1 MRCTMSKQDNEQA
14 VIATEAGIEKG
25 LSDEITKG
33 LKYTAKSLHAFNER
47 ERLTLL
53 VEAEIAYQNAL
64 SLILQGNVTPES
76 PIAKNLHR
84 LGTFLEIQDTLQQ
97 KN

>member
-1 MRCTMSKQDNEQA
+1 MAALLVGNTSYSKRRRSRHAPTLRPDENKQDNEQA

-33 LKYTAKSLHAFNER
+33 LKYAAKSLRVFNER

-53 VEAEIAYQNAL
+53 I
-64 SLILQGNVTPES
+64 
-76 PIAKNLHR
+76 
-84 LGTFLEIQDTLQQ
+84 
-97 KN
+97 